1 MQKLKLVILRK
12 IESKFKDSKYVADI
26 VKINDSMI
34 RQVVAVFMAILTS
47 TTPPLM
53 NIVIG
58 SIFIF
63 G

>member
-12 IESKFKDSKYVADI
+12 IKSKFKDSKYVADI
-26 VKINDSMI
+26 VKSMMK
-34 RQVVAVFMAILTS
+34 QVVVVFMAILTS
-47 TTPPLM
+47 TTPLLM

-58 SIFIF
+58 SISIF